1 MVRVTVYHDGRF
13 WVLLAEREEEGRL
26 RAVRR
31 VYGAEPPEPEVRRVA
46 SWAIREGLD
55 RCVSVE
61 TSEPPLA
68 GGFKRRLRE
77 ARADRPPCGSR
88 SREALQAQREREL
101 LDRRRKRAETE
112 EEGRRRRF
120 EDRHRRKDLRRR
132 GRA

>member
-55 RCVSVE
+55 RCVPVE
-61 TSEPPLA
+61 TSEHPLA

-88 SREALQAQREREL
+88 SREALQAQRELSLLHRREERSRGAEEERQRHFR
-101 LDRRRKRAETE
+101 DRRRRSKR
-112 EEGRRRRF
+112 
-120 EDRHRRKDLRRR
+120 RHDGK
-132 GRA
+132 A

>member
-46 SWAIREGLD
+46 SWAIRE
-55 RCVSVE
+55 
-61 TSEPPLA
+61 
-68 GGFKRRLRE
+68 
-77 ARADRPPCGSR
+77 
-88 SREALQAQREREL
+88 ALQAQREREL

-120 EDRHRRKDLRRR
+120 EDRHRRRDLRRR